1 LQNRGFSARLRD
13 SGFVLYL
20 GSHKHFG
27 KKSPA
32 SQMREPLW
40 ASFYKFEIE
49 KVESRNHFKKRGV
62 TEKPYE

>member
-1 LQNRGFSARLRD
+1 MKEEGVRIKSAQRLTAHLQNRGSSARLRD

-32 SQMREPLW
+32 SQMREPL
-40 ASFYKFEIE
+40 AAIS
-49 KVESRNHFKKRGV
+49 
-62 TEKPYE
+62 